1 VLPGGRQRL
10 LSGVESLDV
19 AHAEDVTPALLG
31 WWCTEREATEAVR
44 NGGDWREPVA
54 EDANEPLDLAD
65 RLTGE
70 GGA

>member
-1 VLPGGRQRL
+1 VPHRGAPLP
-10 LSGVESLDV
+10 
-19 AHAEDVTPALLG
+19 AEL
-31 WWCTEREATEAVR
+31 WCTEREATEAVW
-44 NGGDWREPVA
+44 NGGDWRERVA